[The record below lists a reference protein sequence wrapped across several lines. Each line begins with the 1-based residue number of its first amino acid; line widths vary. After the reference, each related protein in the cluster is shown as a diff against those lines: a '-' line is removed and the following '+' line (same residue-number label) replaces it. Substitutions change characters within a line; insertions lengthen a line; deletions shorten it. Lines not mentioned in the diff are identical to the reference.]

1 MVGRT
6 VVPLAA
12 PVPDVQA
19 LLKEMDHFGIE
30 RTLFFHYAFDMEVKD
45 KMNRLTREAAKA
57 SSRLA
62 PCWVLATNPTGI
74 NEKLEDQVD
83 RLLEAGMKAARFFPD
98 EGPAA
103 GPLAIQRYLLDAVFD
118 RLNRHRIPL
127 LIPADNLHTSQPGA
141 YGFPDIDVI
150 CTAFPELPVILLEPH
165 YSSQAQL
172 LALMRRCRNVHFT
185 IPLYG
190 LFHQVENTVKM
201 FGAGRLFFGTNLPH
215 FDPSLGIGM
224 IQYGDLSLREKDDI
238 AGDNLRR
245 LLENV
250 R

>member
-6 VVPLAA
+6 VVPLAE

-30 RTLFFHYAFDMEVKD
+30 RALFFHYVFDVEAKD
-45 KMNRLTREAAKA
+45 EMNRRTREAAKA
-57 SSRLA
+57 SARLA
-62 PCWVLATNPTGI
+62 PCWVLATGPAKI
-74 NEKLEDQVD
+74 DEKLEDQAD

-98 EGPAA
+98 EGPSA
-103 GPLAIQRYLLDAVFD
+103 GPLAIQAYLLGAVFD

-141 YGFPDIDVI
+141 YGFPDIDVL
-150 CTAFPELPVILLEPH
+150 CADFPELPVILLQPH
-165 YSSQAQL
+165 YSSQARL
-172 LALMRRCRNVHFT
+172 LALMRRHQNVHVT

-201 FGAGRLFFGTNLPH
+201 FG
-215 FDPSLGIGM
+215 S
-224 IQYGDLSLREKDDI
+224 
-238 AGDNLRR
+238 RR
-245 LLENV
+245 LLLGPTCPTSIPAGRRHDSV
-250 R
+250 RRSESPGKRRHRRR